1 MIMQAKMRFT
11 YLGMEDFKGKKDPE
25 KTFHQ
30 VSLLQGSEIA
40 KVFLEQGQEVLFSN
54 VSKFDELDCNVMF
67 SLATDKYGAKIQ
79 YRLVSFEAAEPE
91 LPEGLFDADKVKN
104 IKEKVTA

>member
-40 KVFLEQGQEVLFSN
+40 KVFLEQGQEVLFAN
-54 VSKFDELDCNVMF
+54 VNKFDELDCNVMF

-79 YRLVSFEAAEPE
+79 YRLVSFEAAEVE
-91 LPEGLFDADKVKN
+91 LPEVPFKNEKLKDIKDKA
-104 IKEKVTA
+104 TA